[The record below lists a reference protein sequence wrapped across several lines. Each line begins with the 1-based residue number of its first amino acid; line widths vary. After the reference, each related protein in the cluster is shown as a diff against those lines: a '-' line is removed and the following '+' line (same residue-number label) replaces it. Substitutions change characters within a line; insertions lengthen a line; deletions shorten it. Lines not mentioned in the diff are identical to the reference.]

1 MEHVAM
7 CPGSFDPVTNGHLH
21 VIERATKLFGR
32 VIVSVAVE
40 SSKRPLFSVEERV
53 EMLRESCAHLPTV
66 EVDSFEGMTIE
77 HARRRGAIVLVKG
90 LRAISDFEAEYQM
103 ALTNRRLG
111 PEVQTVFMM
120 TDAEWAFL
128 SSSMVKEI
136 ARLGG
141 DVSAWVPT
149 SVLDR
154 LHGKFG
160 RAAG

>member
-40 SSKRPLFSVEERV
+40 SSKKTLFSVEERV
-53 EMLRESCAHLPTV
+53 EMLRESCADLPTV
-66 EVDSFEGMTIE
+66 EVDFFEGMTIE
-77 HARRRGAIVLVKG
+77 HARSRGAIVLVKG

-149 SVLDR
+149 RVLDR
-154 LHGKFG
+154 LHAKFD

>member
-1 MEHVAM
+1 M
-7 CPGSFDPVTNGHLH
+7 CPGSFDPVTYGHLH
-21 VIERATKLFGR
+21 VIERATKIFGR

-40 SSKRPLFSVEERV
+40 AMKAPMFSVEERV
-53 EMLRESCAHLPTV
+53 EMLRESCAHLETV
-66 EVDSFEGMTIE
+66 EVDFFEGMTVE

-103 ALTNRRLG
+103 ALTNRRLA

-141 DVSAWVPT
+141 DFSAWVPPP
-149 SVLDR
+149 VVRR
-154 LHGKFG
+154 LRAKFG
-160 RAAG
+160 YAP